1 MNCEKL
7 SLNERINILKMILY
21 FDESGLKL
29 SDIAETMKIPK
40 TDVRKDLEVMSEE
53 VKKDGIRLVY
63 ENYKGYR
70 LTGNK
75 GDLLVKR
82 VGIIEDIIRELKE
95 TGDFF
100 NREKSTTW
108 HREEYFYGYIKYENM
123 EITRKFL
130 ELIEKE
136 LSLKIDEGNYNRV
149 FSYILMLINFDELYD
164 NMEELLSR
172 NFLFHT
178 PEYLAV
184 ERILGKLFRENDRKE
199 KIKEANLLLIT
210 DLIMGIGVNGLKNDT
225 FYKWINEEAVVEK
238 IIEKVSEMINL
249 DLKEDRILITGLVD
263 NLKSSIYRINND
275 IQIINSVFKDLILNR
290 DKNIAIVKKAI
301 EETEKEFKI
310 NFTEYEIA
318 SMAYQIKSSIK
329 RTKRKNIKKVLL
341 ICGLGYGSS
350 KILEESLKENYEL
363 DIVDIIPY
371 YLADDLIPGY
381 KEVDFILSTI
391 EIHRQFEV
399 SYGIPIIKIN
409 PIMQD
414 EDFER
419 LAEYGIEKNRTSLSL
434 KKLVSIIESNAEIND
449 KQKLIENLKD
459 GIFMSL
465 NKLYVFKVTENGMEK
480 KLNTHDIDF
489 EDKIVNDI
497 QKTGHTLRKL
507 LKKES
512 VKFIEGAEDWKEA
525 ILQSGNLL
533 VSNRKVTSEYVKE
546 MIELVEKHGPY
557 IVIEEGIAMPHA
569 GISENV
575 LETGISLLVVKE
587 RVALPE
593 GRNAN
598 IFLSFAAKNKNDNI
612 DIMNDLFELITKHKF
627 IDEVSKMKSYGQ
639 LEQYFKEVV
648 K

>member
-29 SDIAETMKIPK
+29 SDIAGTMEIPK

-53 VKKDGIRLVY
+53 LGKDGIRLVY
-63 ENYKGYR
+63 ENYKGYK

-100 NREKSTTW
+100 NREKSAAW
-108 HREEYFYGYIKYENM
+108 HKEEYFYGYIKYENM

-130 ELIEKE
+130 ELIGNE
-136 LSLKIDEGNYNRV
+136 LNLKIDEENYNRV

-263 NLKSSIYRINND
+263 NLKSSIYRINNE

-301 EETEKEFKI
+301 EETQKEFKI
-310 NFTEYEIA
+310 NFTDYEIA

-350 KILEESLKENYEL
+350 KILEESLKENYEI

-419 LAEYGIEKNRTSLSL
+419 LAEYGIEKNRTSVSL
-434 KKLVSIIESNAEIND
+434 KKLISIIESNAEIND
-449 KQKLIENLKD
+449 KQKLIDSLKD
-459 GIFMSL
+459 
-465 NKLYVFKVTENGMEK
+465 E
-480 KLNTHDIDF
+480 F

-507 LKKES
+507 LKKENM
-512 VKFIEGAEDWKEA
+512 KFIEGVEDWKEA

-587 RVALPE
+587 KVALPE

-639 LEQYFKEVV
+639 LEQYFKEII

>member
-53 VKKDGIRLVY
+53 LGKDGIRLVY

-178 PEYLAV
+178 PEYLAI

-210 DLIMGIGVNGLKNDT
+210 DLIMGIGVNGLKNDI

-350 KILEESLKENYEL
+350 KILEESLKENYEI

-371 YLADDLIPGY
+371 YLADDLVPGY

-409 PIMQD
+409 PIMQE

-419 LAEYGIEKNRTSLSL
+419 LAEYGIEKNKANVSL
-434 KKLVSIIESNAEIND
+434 KKLISIIESNAEIND
-449 KQKLIENLKD
+449 KQKLIDSLKD
-459 GIFMSL
+459 
-465 NKLYVFKVTENGMEK
+465 E
-480 KLNTHDIDF
+480 F

-507 LKKES
+507 LKKEN

-627 IDEVSKMKSYGQ
+627 IDEVSKMKSYDQ
-639 LEQYFKEVV
+639 LKQYFKEVI

>member
-419 LAEYGIEKNRTSLSL
+419 LAEYGIEKNRTSVSL

-459 GIFMSL
+459 
-465 NKLYVFKVTENGMEK
+465 E
-480 KLNTHDIDF
+480 F

-507 LKKES
+507 LKKEN

-627 IDEVSKMKSYGQ
+627 IDEVSKMKSYDQ
-639 LEQYFKEVV
+639 LKQYFKEVI

>member
-210 DLIMGIGVNGLKNDT
+210 DLIMGIGVNGLKDDT
-225 FYKWINEEAVVEK
+225 FYKWINEEAVVEE
-238 IIEKVSEMINL
+238 IVEKVSGLINL

-263 NLKSSIYRINND
+263 NLKSSIYRINNE

-419 LAEYGIEKNRTSLSL
+419 LSEYGIEKNKANVSL
-434 KKLVSIIESNAEIND
+434 KKLISIIESNAEIND
-449 KQKLIENLKD
+449 KQKLIDSLKD
-459 GIFMSL
+459 
-465 NKLYVFKVTENGMEK
+465 E
-480 KLNTHDIDF
+480 F

-507 LKKES
+507 LKKEN
-512 VKFIEGAEDWKEA
+512 VKFIEGAENWKEA

-533 VSNRKVTSEYVKE
+533 VSNKKVTSEYVKE

-575 LETGISLLVVKE
+575 LETGIALLVVKE
-587 RVALPE
+587 KVALPE

>member
-53 VKKDGIRLVY
+53 VKKDGIRLIY

-419 LAEYGIEKNRTSLSL
+419 LAEYGIEKNRTSVSL
-434 KKLVSIIESNAEIND
+434 KKLISVIESNAEIND
-449 KQKLIENLKD
+449 KQKLIDSLKD
-459 GIFMSL
+459 
-465 NKLYVFKVTENGMEK
+465 E
-480 KLNTHDIDF
+480 F

-507 LKKES
+507 LKKEN
-512 VKFIEGAEDWKEA
+512 VKFIEKAEDWKEA

-533 VSNRKVTSEYVKE
+533 VSNKKVTSEYVKE

-587 RVALPE
+587 KVALPE

>member
-40 TDVRKDLEVMSEE
+40 MDVRKDLEVMSEE

-178 PEYLAV
+178 PEYLAI
-184 ERILGKLFRENDRKE
+184 ECILGKLFRENDRKE

-363 DIVDIIPY
+363 DIVDVIPY
-371 YLADDLIPGY
+371 YLADDLIPAY

-409 PIMQD
+409 PVMQK
-414 EDFER
+414 EDFEK
-419 LAEYGIEKNRTSLSL
+419 LAEYGIEKNKTSVSL
-434 KKLVSIIESNAEIND
+434 KKLISIIENNTEIKD
-449 KQKLIENLKD
+449 RQKLIDSLK
-459 GIFMSL
+459 
-465 NKLYVFKVTENGMEK
+465 NE
-480 KLNTHDIDF
+480 F
-489 EDKIVNDI
+489 EDRIINDI
-497 QKTGHTLRKL
+497 QKTGYTLKKL
-507 LKKES
+507 LKKEN
-512 VKFIEGAEDWKEA
+512 VKFIDEAENWKEA
-525 ILQSGNLL
+525 IFQSGDLL
-533 VSNRKVTSEYVKE
+533 VSNKKVTSEYVQE

-557 IVIEEGIAMPHA
+557 IVLEEGIAMPHA

-575 LETGISLLVVKE
+575 LETGISLLVVNEK
-587 RVALPE
+587 VSLPE

>member
-40 TDVRKDLEVMSEE
+40 MDVRKDLEVMSEE
-53 VKKDGIRLVY
+53 VKKDGIRLIY

-136 LSLKIDEGNYNRV
+136 LSLKIDEENYNRV
-149 FSYILMLINFDELYD
+149 FSYILILINFDELYD

-290 DKNIAIVKKAI
+290 DKNITIVKKAI

-419 LAEYGIEKNRTSLSL
+419 LAEYGIEKNRISVSL

-459 GIFMSL
+459 
-465 NKLYVFKVTENGMEK
+465 E
-480 KLNTHDIDF
+480 F

-497 QKTGHTLRKL
+497 KKTGHTLRKL
-507 LKKES
+507 LKKEN

>member
-263 NLKSSIYRINND
+263 NLKFSIYRINND

-290 DKNIAIVKKAI
+290 DKNIAIVKKAV
-301 EETEKEFKI
+301 EDTEKEFKI
-310 NFTEYEIA
+310 NFTEYEIT
-318 SMAYQIKSSIK
+318 SMAYQIKASIK

-350 KILEESLKENYEL
+350 KILEESLKENYDL

-409 PIMQD
+409 PIMQE

-419 LAEYGIEKNRTSLSL
+419 LAEYGIEKNKANVSL
-434 KKLVSIIESNAEIND
+434 KKLISIIESNAEIND
-449 KQKLIENLKD
+449 KQKLIDSLKD
-459 GIFMSL
+459 
-465 NKLYVFKVTENGMEK
+465 E
-480 KLNTHDIDF
+480 F

-507 LKKES
+507 LKKEN
-512 VKFIEGAEDWKEA
+512 VKFIERTEDWKEA

-533 VSNRKVTSEYVKE
+533 VSNRKVTSKYVKE

-639 LEQYFKEVV
+639 LEQYFKEII

>member
-40 TDVRKDLEVMSEE
+40 MDVRKDLEVMSEE

-178 PEYLAV
+178 PEYLAI
-184 ERILGKLFRENDRKE
+184 ECILGKLFRENDRKE

-350 KILEESLKENYEL
+350 KILEESLKENYEI

-414 EDFER
+414 EDFEK

-459 GIFMSL
+459 
-465 NKLYVFKVTENGMEK
+465 E
-480 KLNTHDIDF
+480 F

-507 LKKES
+507 LKKEN

-575 LETGISLLVVKE
+575 LETGVSLLVVKE
-587 RVALPE
+587 KVELPE

>member
-7 SLNERINILKMILY
+7 SLNERLNILKMILY

-29 SDIAETMKIPK
+29 SDIAGTMEIPK
-40 TDVRKDLEVMSEE
+40 ADVRKDLEIMSEE
-53 VKKDGIRLVY
+53 LKKDGIKLIY
-63 ENYKGYR
+63 ENYKGYK

-75 GDLLVKR
+75 GNLLVKR
-82 VGIIEDIIRELKE
+82 LEIIEDIIRELKE

-100 NREKSTTW
+100 NSEDSGTW
-108 HREEYFYGYIKYENM
+108 HSEEYFYGYIKYENL
-123 EITRKFL
+123 EITRDFL
-130 ELIEKE
+130 ELIGKE
-136 LSLKIDEGNYNRV
+136 LSLEIDEENYNRV
-149 FSYILMLINFDELYD
+149 FSYILMLINFDELYG
-164 NMEELLSR
+164 NKEELLSR

-184 ERILGKLFRENDRKE
+184 ERILGKLFKGNDRKE
-199 KIKEANLLLIT
+199 KIKKANLLLIT
-210 DLIMGIGVNGLKNDT
+210 DLIMGISVNGLKNDT
-225 FYKWINEEAVVEK
+225 FYKWINEEAVVEE
-238 IIEKVSEMINL
+238 IVEKVSGMINL
-249 DLKEDRILITGLVD
+249 DLKEDRILITGLID
-263 NLKSSIYRINND
+263 NLKFSIYRIKND

-290 DKNIAIVKKAI
+290 DKNIAIVKKAV
-301 EETEKEFKI
+301 EDTEKEFKI
-310 NFTEYEIA
+310 NFTEYELA
-318 SMAYQIKSSIK
+318 AMAYLVRASIK
-329 RTKRKNIKKVLL
+329 RTKRNNIKKVLL

-363 DIVDIIPY
+363 DIVDVIPY
-371 YLADDLIPGY
+371 YLADDLIPAY

-409 PIMQD
+409 PIMQK
-414 EDFER
+414 EDFEK

-449 KQKLIENLKD
+449 KQKLIDSLKD
-459 GIFMSL
+459 
-465 NKLYVFKVTENGMEK
+465 E
-480 KLNTHDIDF
+480 F

-507 LKKES
+507 LKKEN
-512 VKFIEGAEDWKEA
+512 VKFIEGVEDWKDA

-575 LETGISLLVVKE
+575 LETGVSLLVVKE
-587 RVALPE
+587 KVALPE

-627 IDEVSKMKSYGQ
+627 IDEVSKMKSYDQ
-639 LEQYFKEVV
+639 LKQYFKEVI

>member
-40 TDVRKDLEVMSEE
+40 MDVRKDLEVMSEE

-178 PEYLAV
+178 PEYLAI

-414 EDFER
+414 EDFEK

-459 GIFMSL
+459 
-465 NKLYVFKVTENGMEK
+465 E
-480 KLNTHDIDF
+480 F

-507 LKKES
+507 LKKEN

-627 IDEVSKMKSYGQ
+627 IDEVSKMKSYDQ
-639 LEQYFKEVV
+639 LKQYFKEVI

>member
-414 EDFER
+414 EDFEK

-459 GIFMSL
+459 
-465 NKLYVFKVTENGMEK
+465 E
-480 KLNTHDIDF
+480 F

-507 LKKES
+507 LKKEN

>member
-136 LSLKIDEGNYNRV
+136 LSLKIDEENYNRV
-149 FSYILMLINFDELYD
+149 FSYILILINFDELYD

-310 NFTEYEIA
+310 NFTDYEIA

-350 KILEESLKENYEL
+350 KILEESLKENYEI

-419 LAEYGIEKNRTSLSL
+419 LSEYGIEKNKANVSL
-434 KKLVSIIESNAEIND
+434 KKLISIIESNAEIND
-449 KQKLIENLKD
+449 KQKLIDSLKD
-459 GIFMSL
+459 
-465 NKLYVFKVTENGMEK
+465 E
-480 KLNTHDIDF
+480 F

-507 LKKES
+507 LKKEN
-512 VKFIEGAEDWKEA
+512 VKFIEGAENWKEA

-533 VSNRKVTSEYVKE
+533 VSNKKVTSEYVKE

-575 LETGISLLVVKE
+575 LETGISLLVVREK
-587 RVALPE
+587 VVLPE
-593 GRNAN
+593 GRSAN

>member
-53 VKKDGIRLVY
+53 LGKDGIRLVY

-178 PEYLAV
+178 PEYLVV

-199 KIKEANLLLIT
+199 KIKKANLLLIT
-210 DLIMGIGVNGLKNDT
+210 DLIMGIGVNGLKDDT

-238 IIEKVSEMINL
+238 IIEKISEMINL
-249 DLKEDRILITGLVD
+249 NLKEDRILITGLVD
-263 NLKSSIYRINND
+263 NLKFSIYRINNE

-310 NFTEYEIA
+310 NFTDYEIA

-419 LAEYGIEKNRTSLSL
+419 LAEYGIEKNKANVSL
-434 KKLVSIIESNAEIND
+434 KKLISIIESNAEIND
-449 KQKLIENLKD
+449 KQKLIDSLKD
-459 GIFMSL
+459 
-465 NKLYVFKVTENGMEK
+465 E
-480 KLNTHDIDF
+480 F

-507 LKKES
+507 LKKENM
-512 VKFIEGAEDWKEA
+512 KFIEGVEDWKEA

-575 LETGISLLVVKE
+575 LETGIALLVVKE
-587 RVALPE
+587 KVALPE

-627 IDEVSKMKSYGQ
+627 IDEVSKMKSYDQ

>member
-40 TDVRKDLEVMSEE
+40 MDVRKDLEVMSEE

-149 FSYILMLINFDELYD
+149 FSYILMLVNFDELYD

-178 PEYLAV
+178 SEYLAV

-249 DLKEDRILITGLVD
+249 DLKEDRILITGFVD

-459 GIFMSL
+459 
-465 NKLYVFKVTENGMEK
+465 E
-480 KLNTHDIDF
+480 F

-507 LKKES
+507 LKKEN

-533 VSNRKVTSEYVKE
+533 VSNKKVTSEYVKE

-587 RVALPE
+587 KVALPE

>member
-29 SDIAETMKIPK
+29 SDIAGTMEIPK
-40 TDVRKDLEVMSEE
+40 TDVRKDLEIMSEE
-53 VKKDGIRLVY
+53 LRKDGIRLVY
-63 ENYKGYR
+63 ENYKGYK

-136 LSLKIDEGNYNRV
+136 LSLKIDEEIYNRV
-149 FSYILMLINFDELYD
+149 FSYILMLVNFDELYD

-225 FYKWINEEAVVEK
+225 FYKWINEEAVVEE
-238 IIEKVSEMINL
+238 IIGKVSGMINL

-301 EETEKEFKI
+301 EKTEKEFKI
-310 NFTEYEIA
+310 NFTDYEIA

-419 LAEYGIEKNRTSLSL
+419 LSEYGIEKNKANVSL
-434 KKLVSIIESNAEIND
+434 KKLISIIESNAEIND
-449 KQKLIENLKD
+449 KQKLIDSLKD
-459 GIFMSL
+459 
-465 NKLYVFKVTENGMEK
+465 E
-480 KLNTHDIDF
+480 F

-507 LKKES
+507 LKKEN
-512 VKFIEGAEDWKEA
+512 VKFIEGAEKWKEA

-575 LETGISLLVVKE
+575 LETGIALLVVKE
-587 RVALPE
+587 KVALPE

-627 IDEVSKMKSYGQ
+627 IDEVSKMKSYDQ

>member
-53 VKKDGIRLVY
+53 VKKDGIRLIY

-210 DLIMGIGVNGLKNDT
+210 DLIMGISVNGLKNDT

-263 NLKSSIYRINND
+263 NLKSSVYRINND

-350 KILEESLKENYEL
+350 KILEESLKENYDL

-419 LAEYGIEKNRTSLSL
+419 LAEYGIEKNKANVSL
-434 KKLVSIIESNAEIND
+434 KKLISIIESNAEIND
-449 KQKLIENLKD
+449 KQKLIDSLKD
-459 GIFMSL
+459 
-465 NKLYVFKVTENGMEK
+465 E
-480 KLNTHDIDF
+480 F

-507 LKKES
+507 LKKENM
-512 VKFIEGAEDWKEA
+512 KFIEGVEDWKEA

-533 VSNRKVTSEYVKE
+533 VSNKKVTSEYVKE

-575 LETGISLLVVKE
+575 LETGISLLAVKE
-587 RVALPE
+587 KVALPE

-639 LEQYFKEVV
+639 LEQYFKEII

>member
-40 TDVRKDLEVMSEE
+40 MDVRKDLEVMSEE

-123 EITRKFL
+123 EITMKFL

-178 PEYLAV
+178 PEYLVV

-199 KIKEANLLLIT
+199 KIKKANLLLIT
-210 DLIMGIGVNGLKNDT
+210 DLIMGIGVNGLKDDT
-225 FYKWINEEAVVEK
+225 FYKWINEEAVVEE
-238 IIEKVSEMINL
+238 IIGKVSGMINL

-310 NFTEYEIA
+310 NFTDYEIA

-419 LAEYGIEKNRTSLSL
+419 LSEYGIEKNKANVSL
-434 KKLVSIIESNAEIND
+434 KKLISIIESNAEIND
-449 KQKLIENLKD
+449 KQKLIDSLKD
-459 GIFMSL
+459 
-465 NKLYVFKVTENGMEK
+465 E
-480 KLNTHDIDF
+480 F

-507 LKKES
+507 LKKEN
-512 VKFIEGAEDWKEA
+512 VKFIEGAEKWKEA

-533 VSNRKVTSEYVKE
+533 VSNKKVTSEYVKE

-575 LETGISLLVVKE
+575 LETGIALLVVKE
-587 RVALPE
+587 KVALPE

-627 IDEVSKMKSYGQ
+627 IDEVSKMKSYDQ

>member
-40 TDVRKDLEVMSEE
+40 MDVRKDLEVMSEE

-178 PEYLAV
+178 PEYLAI

-414 EDFER
+414 EDFEK

-459 GIFMSL
+459 
-465 NKLYVFKVTENGMEK
+465 E
-480 KLNTHDIDF
+480 F

-507 LKKES
+507 LKKEN

-627 IDEVSKMKSYGQ
+627 IDEVSEMKSYDQ
-639 LEQYFKEVV
+639 LKQYFKEVI